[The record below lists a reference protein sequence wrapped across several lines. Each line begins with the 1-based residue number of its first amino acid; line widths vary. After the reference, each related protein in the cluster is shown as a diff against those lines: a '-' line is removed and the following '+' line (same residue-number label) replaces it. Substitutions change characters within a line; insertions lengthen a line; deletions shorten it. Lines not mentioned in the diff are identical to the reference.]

1 MQKSRLAIPFL
12 ALIPLVA
19 ACGGDI
25 TVQVLMDGADAP
37 QPVDD
42 VEIQF
47 LPFDRDS
54 LFAELAAQA
63 SDPEPQVPA
72 DLRLAADSVLALQD
86 GWRTTE
92 GRWNEV
98 RDSLRTLSDR
108 LSGLDPRGREYRELF
123 DQFGG
128 MESRERSLNRQRQE
142 AFDEFTNLQQAT
154 QARLDSVRVVI
165 QSWEDVAF
173 SGYTDAEATL
183 LTDLGREVVY
193 DTTDADGYARASM
206 SKGDWWVYARVRVP
220 SGELYW
226 NVLTQV
232 GAVDTL
238 RLEPGNAERRMA
250 F

>member
-12 ALIPLVA
+12 ALVPLVA
-19 ACGGDI
+19 ACGGDL

-42 VEIQF
+42 VEVQF

-54 LFAELAAQA
+54 LFASLAAQA
-63 SDPEPQVPA
+63 SEPEPHVPA
-72 DLRLAADSVLALQD
+72 DLRQAADSVLTLQEE
-86 GWRTTE
+86 WRTTE
-92 GRWNEV
+92 SRWNEV
-98 RDSLRTLSDR
+98 RDSLRNLSDR
-108 LSGLDPRGREYRELF
+108 LQGLDPRSRDYRQLF

-128 MESRERSLNRQRQE
+128 MESRERSLNRQRQA
-142 AFDEFTNLQQAT
+142 AFDEFTSLQQAT

-173 SGYTDAEATL
+173 ADFPDVEVAL
-183 LTDLGREVVY
+183 LDEIGREVVY
-193 DTTDADGYARASM
+193 DTTDADGYARAKL
-206 SKGDWWVYARVRVP
+206 SKGNWWVYARVRVP

-238 RLEPGNAERRMA
+238 RLEPANAERRMA